1 MDFKDYEQEREK
13 IFEKWWGDFAK
24 SEKRFIDSMPL
35 ILHSDRLATIRF
47 ILEDLPKEKSH
58 MPETIETYRY
68 QQGYATALAELKTK
82 LEGLLTWK

>member
-1 MDFKDYEQEREK
+1 MDFKTFEQEREK

-47 ILEDLPKEKSH
+47 CIEMIEKMECDFILGCDAGKDRQHPKSLSRDK
-58 MPETIETYRY
+58 
-68 QQGYATALAELKTK
+68 LKTK
-82 LEGLLTWK
+82 LEELLK